1 MHANQPQPSDQLI
14 DEPAPMI
21 DPRHFR
27 RTMGRFATG
36 VTVITVA
43 RPEGA
48 HGMTANAF
56 LSVSLDPPLVLV
68 SVDRRARMHAYLL
81 ETTRYGVSVLAR
93 DQERAARHFAG
104 KPQAGYEPV
113 FAWREGVPLLE
124 GAVAQVVCDVWERVP
139 AGDHTLVLGR
149 VRWLDYWEREPL
161 VFFGGDFRCLEVQL
175 HDTSMWW
182 W

>member
-1 MHANQPQPSDQLI
+1 
-14 DEPAPMI
+14 
-21 DPRHFR
+21 
-27 RTMGRFATG
+27 
-36 VTVITVA
+36 
-43 RPEGA
+43 
-48 HGMTANAF
+48 
-56 LSVSLDPPLVLV
+56 V

-81 ETTRYGVSVLAR
+81 EATRYGVSVLAR

>member
-1 MHANQPQPSDQLI
+1 MHANRPQLSERQTEGDA
-14 DEPAPMI
+14 PAI
-21 DPRHFR
+21 DPKHFR
-27 RTMGRFATG
+27 RTLGRFATG
-36 VTVITVA
+36 VTVVTVA
-43 RPEGA
+43 RPEGP

-68 SVDRRARMHAYLL
+68 SVDRRARMHAYL
-81 ETTRYGVSVLAR
+81 EEAQRYGVSVLAR
-93 DQERAARHFAG
+93 DQEVAARHFAG
-104 KPQAGYEPV
+104 KPRAGFEPQFRWV
-113 FAWREGVPLLE
+113 EGVPLLE
-124 GAVAQVVCDVWERVP
+124 GAVAQIVCDVWERIP

>member
-1 MHANQPQPSDQLI
+1 MTEQ
-14 DEPAPMI
+14 APVI

-27 RTMGRFATG
+27 RTLGRFATG

-43 RPEGA
+43 RQEGA

-68 SVDRRARMHAYLL
+68 SIDRRARMHGYLA
-81 ETTRYGVSVLAR
+81 EATRYGVSVLAC
-93 DQERAARHFAG
+93 DQEKAARHFAG
-104 KPQAGYEPV
+104 KPQAGYEPEFV
-113 FAWREGVPLLE
+113 WREEVPLLE
-124 GAVAQVVCDVWERVP
+124 GAVAQIVCDVWERVP

-161 VFFGGDFRCLEVQL
+161 VFFGGEFCTVQRNQF
-175 HDTSMWW
+175 DERSEA
-182 W
+182 

>member
-1 MHANQPQPSDQLI
+1 MHANRQPSSDQLT
-14 DEPAPMI
+14 EESAPDI

-27 RTMGRFATG
+27 RTLGRFATG
-36 VTVITVA
+36 VTVVTVA
-43 RPEGA
+43 RPEGP

-68 SVDRRARMHAYLL
+68 SVDRRARMHAYLG
-81 ETTRYGVSVLAR
+81 ETSRYGVSILAR
-93 DQERAARHFAG
+93 DQEIAARHFAG
-104 KPQAGYEPV
+104 KPQPGFDPV
-113 FAWREGVPLLE
+113 FRWVAGVPLLE
-124 GAVAQVVCDVWERVP
+124 GAVAQLVCDVWERVA

-149 VRWLDYWEREPL
+149 VRWLDYWDREPL